1 MKLFSGTKP
10 KVFSLLSIGQRGV
23 GKTVFLAG
31 SYAELRSE
39 HHQENREQFWF
50 DCRDSQTKKNIESIL
65 NYVART
71 GQYPPP
77 TMKIINFNLSL
88 KHRSLW
94 GAKTLCN
101 FQWRDI
107 PGECCKI
114 GNTDFQKMVLNSH
127 GCCVFINAYEL
138 VRDPDYL
145 PSLEELVKQV
155 VAISSL
161 VKQHGLKYP
170 FALIFTQCDR
180 LDSGSLGLPHIELQ
194 IEENL
199 EPLISRLDAAKAK
212 YQKFYSAIPIVSRE
226 GVSILKAKGVATP
239 LFWLVSE
246 LKKIPNFQSQSNLGS
261 GLKQGLSAR
270 KLLLPTPRRYI
281 SFLALAGAS
290 LLAVVAFLFF
300 VPRPRLFTQSSEQIQ
315 TSDEP
320 IEKYQQV
327 LRVDPNNLDA
337 LHNLAGLYLERGQ
350 LQQAI
355 PLFEKIVQQH
365 PDNLEWHLTLAKLY
379 ALTGQKQKAE
389 ITYDEVLAQQKD
401 NFTALLSKAVLRGE
415 QGDIKTARALFQ
427 QAEKV
432 APTSELKA
440 QVRTVAQSILPSTV
454 KPLTPAQ

>member
-1 MKLFSGTKP
+1 MKLLSRTKP

-31 SYAELRSE
+31 SYAELHSE
-39 HHQENREQFWF
+39 HHKGNRGQFWF
-50 DCRDSQTKKNIESIL
+50 DCRDSQTKKNIEGIL
-65 NYVART
+65 SYVAQT

-94 GAKTLCN
+94 GAKTLCH

-107 PGECCKI
+107 PGECCRI
-114 GNTDFQKMVLNSH
+114 GNPDFQKIVMTSH
-127 GCCVFINAYEL
+127 GCCVFINAHDL
-138 VRDPDYL
+138 VRDPNYL
-145 PSLEELVKQV
+145 QSLEEIVKQV
-155 VAISSL
+155 VAIASL

-170 FALIFTQCDR
+170 FAVIFTQCDR

-199 EPLISRLDAAKAK
+199 QPLISRLDAAKAK
-212 YQKFYSAIPIVSRE
+212 YQKFYSAIPIVSRK
-226 GVSILKAKGVATP
+226 GASSLKATGVANP

-246 LKKIPNFQSQSNLGS
+246 LKKTPNFQSQSNLGS

-270 KLLLPTPRRYI
+270 KLLLPTPGRYI
-281 SFLALAGAS
+281 SFLALASAS
-290 LLAVVAFLFF
+290 LLAVIAFLFF
-300 VPRPRLFTQSSEQIQ
+300 VPPLFTKSREQIQ
-315 TSDEP
+315 ASDEP
-320 IEKYQQV
+320 IEKYEKV
-327 LRVDPNNLDA
+327 LQVDPKNLDA
-337 LHNLAGLYLERGQ
+337 LLNLANLYLERGQ
-350 LQQAI
+350 LDKTI

-379 ALTGQKQKAE
+379 GLTGQKQKAE
-389 ITYDEVLAQQKD
+389 TTYDEVLAQQKN

-427 QAEKV
+427 QAEKA
-432 APTSELKA
+432 APTSDLKA
-440 QVRTVAQSILPSTV
+440 QVRTVAQSILPSTAE
-454 KPLTPAQ
+454 PLTPAQ